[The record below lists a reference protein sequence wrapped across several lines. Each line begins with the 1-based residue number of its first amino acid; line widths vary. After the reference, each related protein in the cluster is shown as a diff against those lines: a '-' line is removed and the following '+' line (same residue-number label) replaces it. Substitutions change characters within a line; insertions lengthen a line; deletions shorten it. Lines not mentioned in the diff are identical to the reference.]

1 MDEITTV
8 GLDLAKRVF
17 QVHGADAKGRV
28 VLQKKLRREDVLSF
42 FAKLP
47 PCVVGMEAGAS
58 SHYWAREI
66 RDLGHDARM
75 IPASY
80 VKPYVARQKND
91 AADAAAICEAVT
103 RPAVRSAPIKSL
115 AQQAARVVHRHAR
128 ASIAS
133 TRFTDQRDPGP
144 HGRVR
149 RDRRGRSSARRTS
162 HREDLPSSDAAA
174 RHGAG
179 RLEHPCGSGLSH

>member
-1 MDEITTV
+1 MGEVTTV

-17 QVHGADAKGRV
+17 QVHGADAKGRP
-28 VLQKKLRREDVLSF
+28 VLQQKLRREDVLGF

-47 PCVVGMEAGAS
+47 PCIVGMEACAS
-58 SHYWAREI
+58 SHYWARAI

-103 RPAVRSAPIKSL
+103 RPTVRSAPIKSL
-115 AQQAARVVHRHAR
+115 AQQAARVVHRTHELLSR
-128 ASIAS
+128 
-133 TRFTDQRDPGP
+133 QRVSFGL
-144 HGRVR
+144 R
-149 RDRRGRSSARRTS
+149 RES
-162 HREDLPSSDAAA
+162 
-174 RHGAG
+174 
-179 RLEHPCGSGLSH
+179 GSGLPSERGYSGSPRRASSSG